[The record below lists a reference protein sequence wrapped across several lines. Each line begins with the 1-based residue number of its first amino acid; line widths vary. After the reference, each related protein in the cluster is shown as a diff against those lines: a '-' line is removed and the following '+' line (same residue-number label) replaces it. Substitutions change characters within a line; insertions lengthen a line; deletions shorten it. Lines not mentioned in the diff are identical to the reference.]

1 MTEEKA
7 IKILKKN
14 NSSEDN
20 AELSPEDQLK
30 IKK

>member
-14 NSSEDN
+14 NSSEEN
-20 AELSPEDQLK
+20 AELSPED
-30 IKK
+30 